1 MKRKKQKGF
10 TLVELIIT
18 TFTGS
23 IVIVA
28 AGMILFFGQRT
39 WNSNWDRTNLQRDAS
54 YAMSRMTRDIK
65 AGASAQ
71 VESNGDGLKIFDG
84 GGDWVRFFTASG
96 AKMLTLQRETG
107 GISYKTAISGIV
119 LEDNLEAV
127 KFNVTGNTVTIDLKV
142 KDYNLD
148 THFASTVLMRNY
160 GQ

>member
-1 MKRKKQKGF
+1 MKRKRQKGF
-10 TLVELIIT
+10 TLIELIIT

-39 WNSNWDRTNLQRDAS
+39 WNSTWDRTNLQRDAS

-71 VESNGDGLKIFDG
+71 VEDSGKALKIFKG
-84 GGDWVRFFTASG
+84 ADWVRFFTASG
-96 AKMLTLQRETG
+96 GSMLALKRETG
-107 GISYKTAISGIV
+107 GGSPETVI
-119 LEDNLEAV
+119 EDSVEAV
-127 KFNVTGNTVTIDLKV
+127 QFNVTGNTVTIDFKM
-142 KDYNLD
+142 KEYNLE
-148 THFASTVLMRNY
+148 THFASTVMMRNY

>member
-1 MKRKKQKGF
+1 MKRKRQKGF
-10 TLVELIIT
+10 TLIELIIT

-28 AGMILFFGQRT
+28 AGMILFFGQKT

-54 YAMSRMTRDIK
+54 FAMLRMTRDIK

-71 VESNGDGLKIFDG
+71 VESNGDGLKIFN
-84 GGDWVRFFTASG
+84 GGDWVRFFTVSG
-96 AKMLTLQRETG
+96 AKMLTLKRETG
-107 GISYKTAISGIV
+107 GTSYQSALSGTV
-119 LEDNLEAV
+119 VEDNVEAL
-127 KFNVTGNTVTIDLKV
+127 KFNVTGSTVTIDLKM

-148 THFASTVLMRNY
+148 THFASTVMMRNY